1 MATKTECLPENITFA
16 NNFCLRIML
25 FIGKYNNLTIE
36 RVTSVGMFLSD
47 VEGEEVL
54 LPNQYLTDEMQVG
67 DNIKVFVYL
76 DSEDR
81 PVATTETPKI
91 IRNEFAFLEVKDVSE
106 HGAFLDWGLIKDL
119 FVPFR
124 EQSRPMEI
132 GERHVVFLYLD
143 QKSSR
148 LIASTKIDRF
158 LENERLTVKEGDE
171 VDLLIWQKTDLGFN
185 AIVNQYHKG
194 LVYANEVFRD
204 LKAGDSL
211 KGYVKKIR
219 EENKLDI
226 SLQKT
231 GYDVVE
237 PTAQQILDE
246 IKKSAGFLNISDSS
260 SPEDIYKRLQ
270 ISKKTFKKAI
280 GGLYKQGLIKI
291 AEDGIYLV
299 GED

>member
-1 MATKTECLPENITFA
+1 
-16 NNFCLRIML
+16 ML
-25 FIGKYNNLTIE
+25 FIGKYNHLTIE
-36 RVTSVGMFLSD
+36 RLTSVGMFLSD
-47 VEGEEVL
+47 IEGEEVL
-54 LPNQYLTDEMQVG
+54 LPNQYLTDEMQIG

-91 IRNEFAFLEVKDVSE
+91 IRNEFAFLEVTDVTE
-106 HGAFLDWGLIKDL
+106 HGAFMDWGLIKDL

-124 EQSRPMEI
+124 EQSTPMQV
-132 GERHVVFLYLD
+132 GEWHVVFLYLD

-158 LENERLTVKEGDE
+158 LENERLTVAEGDQ
-171 VDLLIWQKTDLGFN
+171 VDLLIFSKSDLGYN

-194 LVYANEVFRD
+194 LIYANEVFREI
-204 LKAGDSL
+204 KIGDSL

-219 EENKLDI
+219 EENKLDL

-231 GYDVVE
+231 GYEVVE
-237 PTAQQILDE
+237 PTAQFILDE
-246 IKKSAGFLNISDSS
+246 LKKADGFLNLSDSS
-260 SPEDIYKRLQ
+260 SPEDIYKKLQ
-270 ISKKTFKKAI
+270 ISKKVFKKAI

-291 AEDGIYLV
+291 GDDGIRLV
-299 GED
+299 VED

>member
-1 MATKTECLPENITFA
+1 
-16 NNFCLRIML
+16 ML
-25 FIGKYNNLTIE
+25 FIGKYNYLTIE

-91 IRNEFAFLEVKDVSE
+91 VRNEFAFLEVKDVSE

-132 GERHVVFLYLD
+132 GEWHVVFLYLD

-194 LVYANEVFRD
+194 LIYANEVFRD

-231 GYDVVE
+231 GYDSIE
-237 PTAQQILDE
+237 PTAQHILDE
-246 IKKSAGFLNISDSS
+246 IRKSAGFLNVSDSS

-291 AEDGIYLV
+291 ADEGIYLV
-299 GED
+299 AED

>member
-1 MATKTECLPENITFA
+1 
-16 NNFCLRIML
+16 ML

-91 IRNEFAFLEVKDVSE
+91 IRNEFANLEVKDVSE
-106 HGAFLDWGLIKDL
+106 YGAFMDWGLIKDL

-132 GERHVVFLYLD
+132 GEWHVVFLYLD

-158 LENERLTVKEGDE
+158 LENERLTVAEGDE
-171 VDLLIWQKTDLGFN
+171 VDLLIWQKTDLGYN

-194 LVYANEVFRD
+194 LIYSNEVFRD
-204 LKAGDSL
+204 LQSGDSL

-231 GYDVVE
+231 GYEIVE
-237 PTAQQILDE
+237 PTAQHILDE
-246 IKKSAGFLNISDSS
+246 IKKSSGFINVSDSS
-260 SPEDIYKRLQ
+260 SPEDIYKKFQ
-270 ISKKTFKKAI
+270 ISKKVFKKAI
-280 GGLYKQGLIKI
+280 GGLYKQGLIRI
-291 AEDGIYLV
+291 ASEGIYLV
-299 GED
+299 NED

>member
-1 MATKTECLPENITFA
+1 
-16 NNFCLRIML
+16 ML

-36 RVTSVGMFLSD
+36 RLTSVGMFLSD

-91 IRNEFAFLEVKDVSE
+91 IRNEFAFLEVTDVTE

-124 EQSRPMEI
+124 EQSTPMQE
-132 GERHVVFLYLD
+132 GEWHVVFLYLD

-158 LENERLTVKEGDE
+158 LENERLTVGEGDQ
-171 VDLLIWQKTDLGFN
+171 VDLLIYSKTDLGYN

-194 LVYANEVFRD
+194 LIYANEVFREMSV
-204 LKAGDSL
+204 GDSL

-219 EENKLDI
+219 EENKLDL

-231 GYDVVE
+231 GYEVVE
-237 PTAQQILDE
+237 PSAQLILDQL
-246 IKKSAGFLNISDSS
+246 KKANGVLNLSDSS
-260 SPEDIYKRLQ
+260 SPEDIYKSLQ
-270 ISKKTFKKAI
+270 ISKKVFKKAI

-291 AEDGIYLV
+291 GDDNIQLVSED
-299 GED
+299 